1 MKKKILFVISNS
13 SIGGPQKSLLA
24 LLDKIN
30 YDNFSV
36 DLLILNPGG
45 VLEREFNKNV
55 KLLET
60 PEIITAMTI
69 PSKNTLKYLKI
80 LLKNKEHYILF
91 DVLIAIIKNLIFK
104 KNMNQERQRIWKKHS
119 SKLPELTDK
128 YDLAF
133 GILGLS
139 TYYIQDLTNAEK
151 KFHWIRSDTR
161 ILKRNETI
169 DKDYYKK
176 LDGFLA
182 VSNETAKI
190 FEDIYPF
197 SRNKMH
203 VFYNYIPVSFYNKL
217 PYDSQLMETQ
227 NNEIKILTITRLDPL
242 KGLDMAIESCK
253 ILLEKGHNVKW
264 FILGD
269 GNYGTEIEKDIKLN
283 GLENNFILLGF
294 QMNTLAF
301 INDADIIVHPSLTE
315 GKSNSVDEAKFI
327 GKPIVVT
334 NYATVREQIED
345 NITGLVS
352 EMNSESI
359 VNNIEKLLLNS
370 NLKIKLIKNCLN
382 SEENSVDPN
391 LFLNKLMNEDLYDI

>member
-269 GNYGTEIEKDIKLN
+269 GNYQTEIEKDIKLN

>member
-1 MKKKILFVISNS
+1 MMRKIFIVKKRILFVISNS

-269 GNYGTEIEKDIKLN
+269 GNYRTEIEKDIKL
-283 GLENNFILLGF
+283 
-294 QMNTLAF
+294 
-301 INDADIIVHPSLTE
+301 
-315 GKSNSVDEAKFI
+315 
-327 GKPIVVT
+327 
-334 NYATVREQIED
+334 
-345 NITGLVS
+345 
-352 EMNSESI
+352 
-359 VNNIEKLLLNS
+359 
-370 NLKIKLIKNCLN
+370 
-382 SEENSVDPN
+382 
-391 LFLNKLMNEDLYDI
+391 